1 MGFTW
6 ASTCRRSGIAKTCI
20 MTDSNFWSPG
30 KYVLLYVSA
39 KQSILG
45 ISDPFVI
52 GDRCEEPTAIEV
64 ADEVHED

>member
-1 MGFTW
+1 
-6 ASTCRRSGIAKTCI
+6 